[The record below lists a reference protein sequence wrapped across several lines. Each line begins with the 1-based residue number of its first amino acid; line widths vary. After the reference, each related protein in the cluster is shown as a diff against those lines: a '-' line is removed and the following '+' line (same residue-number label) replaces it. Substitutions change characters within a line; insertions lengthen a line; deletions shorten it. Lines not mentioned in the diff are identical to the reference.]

1 MTAGCEV
8 GAGAHHTFV
17 QCSNKHAGGCF
28 PCTRQTL
35 GTNKICKNEGEI
47 KSYNLVELLK
57 IRHRQDKDI

>member
-47 KSYNLVELLK
+47 KS
-57 IRHRQDKDI
+57 